1 MKNFGESGLIF
12 VRAPQLT
19 AALRLSRERGQAEET
34 HSHLLHKRGVQ
45 EQHGPEPHVRRLCDA
60 DWMDPV
66 IDQEVAAAPG
76 DRKEGVRVELREIQR
91 DLQFRSEGRVPLL
104 TARDSSRTVLC
115 HIAVSTTSYSSR
127 LTYRRATVVPNV
139 QVRQPFSFPKK
150 CRKGSCDPSVCV
162 WSTGFPLVVW

>member
-1 MKNFGESGLIF
+1 
-12 VRAPQLT
+12 
-19 AALRLSRERGQAEET
+19 
-34 HSHLLHKRGVQ
+34 
-45 EQHGPEPHVRRLCDA
+45 
-60 DWMDPV
+60 MDPV

-162 WSTGFPLVVW
+162 CMVNRVSPGRMVM